1 MTPFAKGVLRKR
13 VRPGARLDR
22 KFSSPCRVR
31 LKLSVYS
38 SDSLTEGMSRNVTVG
53 KPAGGVG
60 NTGGATEGTVG
71 GGGAVRGS
79 GTTGSGGSNG
89 GGAEGIGDGGGVG
102 RGTGTPGGV
111 VVGCPGSAAGVAGR
125 SRDPRGGAAWASAA
139 HGLKTKSKSTSSGA
153 HLIPLLARGPTLLE
167 EPLGNR
173 DDVVWLQSHVAFG

>member
-1 MTPFAKGVLRKR
+1 
-13 VRPGARLDR
+13 
-22 KFSSPCRVR
+22 
-31 LKLSVYS
+31 
-38 SDSLTEGMSRNVTVG
+38 MSRNVTVG

-89 GGAEGIGDGGGVG
+89 GGAEGIVDEGGVG
-102 RGTGTPGGV
+102 SGAGTPGGV

-139 HGLKTKSKSTSSGA
+139 HGRKTKSKSTSSGA
-153 HLIPLLARGPTLLE
+153 HLMPLLARGPTLLE

-173 DDVVWLQSHVAFG
+173 DDVVWLQSHVAFGHVSPYRFLLQAVPSYHRHALWCGQVGKPSSLRDGVED